1 VTDIHAGELDQAAEL
16 GPDGPAIELDPDA
29 VDAIPSDVLAAIVVD
44 QDAPVAADGAAPAA
58 ESAVDGP
65 QESAA
70 ADPPVDGGALLYGTY
85 ALYQGDGGS
94 LVLVV
99 QDGATAEVKR
109 FSAPALLVRTL
120 SRRMGSLLLRAPLGG

>member
-1 VTDIHAGELDQAAEL
+1 MTDIHAGELDQAAEL
-16 GPDGPAIELDPDA
+16 DPDGPAVEL
-29 VDAIPSDVLAAIVVD
+29 D
-44 QDAPVAADGAAPAA
+44 QDAAEAAFTPDVLGAVLVEEEVDLAAGGAAPVA

-65 QESAA
+65 EAPAA
-70 ADPPVDGGALLYGTY
+70 ADPPVVGGALLYGTY

-120 SRRMGSLLLRAPLGG
+120 SRRMGSLLRAPLGG